1 MSRVRPAVL
10 ALLGFGSLALLLA
23 VLLSPNA
30 VPVAAQGLPNVT
42 WRFEFLRQWA
52 HQPPPGVFNHQP
64 TGMAFDQ
71 AGNLYVVDRGNHRIQ
86 VLDSQG
92 RPLRTFGNLGNGPG
106 EFYVPKWIA
115 LDAAGNVYVSDTA
128 NHRVQKLTPDGTPL
142 AQWGGFW
149 YPQGIGIGS
158 DGSIYVSD
166 NPYVEDGSGGD
177 ARRRPRIQKLSP
189 DGLSR
194 RTISENLIGFAM
206 SLKVKRELGV
216 DVIYLVG
223 QDGMGGGVVQKY
235 SSEGVLL
242 TQWNDLRLTNP
253 ADIEVDKDGNLYI
266 TDQNADTVVVRAWRD
281 RQQVT
286 ETWRGFLTP
295 QGIAQGPNGLLHIS
309 DGEGGGFGSGYPTAM
324 RIQRFT
330 SQGQLVSPAWGS
342 DEGHAPGQLVS
353 PYSIAWSPTGHIWVH
368 DASDGRL
375 QQFTPQGVFVRQTAQ
390 SRDFRAI
397 RFLKVDKAGNLLIS
411 RQCQMLRL
419 SPEGAVLQTF
429 QSDPPCAP
437 VTEYP
442 QTVFAY
448 PHGFDLDDAGH
459 LYVADPYNHRVVM
472 LDDRGSLQRI
482 IGAPTNLNKPRDVAV
497 DAEGRVYV
505 LDDVEV
511 SPPDRPDITLVWTR
525 IQVYDSLGT
534 LEATWRIPDTSPGGR
549 LDDASLSHIEVDSDG
564 YVYVS
569 DLSAHTIWKLAPGTG
584 NRLARIE
591 PGGYGAG
598 PGQFDDLTSYG
609 AFTLDSSGSL
619 YTVEAWNNHRVQVFA
634 QIAAP
639 VIATETATPTATTL
653 PVASATSTVA
663 VTVPPG
669 MTATPTAT
677 PTVTASM
684 LAGIATS
691 TQTATPTSTDTP
703 QPPTPTSTPTVTLTH
718 TPASPN
724 SLFLPYVVR

>member
-1 MSRVRPAVL
+1 MSRPRPVPLVLLALASLLLLVGVL
-10 ALLGFGSLALLLA
+10 AVPAALPA
-23 VLLSPNA
+23 
-30 VPVAAQGLPNVT
+30 AAQGLPSVT

-92 RPLRTFGNLGNGPG
+92 QPLRTFGKLGNGPG

-115 LDAAGNVYVSDTA
+115 LDSVGNVYVSDTD
-128 NHRVQKLTPDGTPL
+128 NHRVQKLASDGTPL
-142 AQWGGFW
+142 THWDGFW
-149 YPQGIGIGS
+149 YPQGIGVGS

-166 NPYVEDGSGGD
+166 NPYVQDESGGD

-189 DGLSR
+189 DGSLR
-194 RTISENLIGFAM
+194 RTISENRIGFAM
-206 SLKVKRELGV
+206 SLKVKRELGA

-223 QDGMGGGVVQKY
+223 QDGIGGGVIQKY
-235 SSEGVLL
+235 SSEGELL
-242 TQWNDLRLTNP
+242 AQWNDLGLTNP
-253 ADIEVDKDGNLYI
+253 ADIEVDKDGNLYA
-266 TDQNADTVVVRAWRD
+266 TDQNSDTVVARVWRD
-281 RQQVT
+281 RRQVT
-286 ETWRGFLTP
+286 EIWRGFHTP

-330 SQGQLVSPAWGS
+330 PAGEAVLPTWGS

-353 PYSIAWSPTGHIWVH
+353 PSSIAWSPTGYIWVH

-375 QQFTPQGVFVRQTAQ
+375 QQFAPEGVFIRQTAQ
-390 SRDFRAI
+390 SRDFRTI
-397 RFLKVDKAGNLLIS
+397 RFLQADGAGNLLIS
-411 RQCQMLRL
+411 RQCEILRL
-419 SPEGAVLQTF
+419 SPEGTVLQTF
-429 QSDPPCAP
+429 RSDPPCAP
-437 VTEYP
+437 VTDYP
-442 QTVFAY
+442 QTIFAY
-448 PHGFDLDDAGH
+448 PRGFDLDDAGH

-482 IGAPTNLNKPRDVAV
+482 VGGPTNLNKPRDVAV
-497 DAEGRVYV
+497 DAGGGVYV

-525 IQVYDSLGT
+525 IQVYDSIGVLV
-534 LEATWRIPDTSPGGR
+534 ATWRVPDTSPGR
-549 LDDASLSHIEVDSDG
+549 QLDDAPLSHVEVDGDG

-584 NRLARIE
+584 DPLARIE

-609 AFTLDSSGSL
+609 TFTLDSSGNL
-619 YTVEAWNNHRVQVFA
+619 YSVEGWTNNRVQVFA
-634 QIAAP
+634 QIASP
-639 VIATETATPTATTL
+639 KIPTETVTATATTS
-653 PVASATSTVA
+653 PVASATSTVIITPPLGGTA
-663 VTVPPG
+663 TPTTTPTATASLPGATATSTPTATPTRTGVPESP
-669 MTATPTAT
+669 TPTAT
-677 PTVTASM
+677 PTVA
-684 LAGIATS
+684 
-691 TQTATPTSTDTP
+691 P
-703 QPPTPTSTPTVTLTH
+703 TH